1 MALKITAQI
10 GTDKGITSEAYVRI
24 ADYQISKYGS
34 ANFRLELFQSEADV
48 ASPGAP
54 GIYPGMGGGIARNQ
68 QIGESLYVAM
78 TKQVE
83 ETRTV
88 QRMVPV
94 QVEFEETVAGVSD
107 AEGNPTTTTV
117 TRTRTEM
124 QEQDVEETITK
135 TVPDLT
141 SAEGVDVFEFGYSHL
156 KMKLEGLFGAANVVD
171 C

>member
-54 GIYPGMGGGIARNQ
+54 GIYPGMGGGLARNQ
-68 QIGESLYVAM
+68 QIGDNLYVDLRIPSESIVYRTVSTPSQSVGESGSITYTNVETTISESVTYMIPDFTA
-78 TKQVE
+78 VE
-83 ETRTV
+83 E
-88 QRMVPV
+88 
-94 QVEFEETVAGVSD
+94 A
-107 AEGNPTTTTV
+107 N
-117 TRTRTEM
+117 
-124 QEQDVEETITK
+124 I
-135 TVPDLT
+135 
-141 SAEGVDVFEFGYSHL
+141 FEFGYAKL
-156 KMKLEGLFGAANVVD
+156 KEKVDEVFGTGSYQD

>member
-1 MALKITAQI
+1 MALKITSQI
-10 GTDKGITSEAYVRI
+10 GTDRGITSEAYVRI

-34 ANFRLELFQSEADV
+34 ANFRIELYQSQDDV
-48 ASPGAP
+48 VFPS
-54 GIYPGMGGGIARNQ
+54 IYPGPNMSSTGPARNQ

-83 ETRTV
+83 ETITV
-88 QRMVPV
+88 KRMVPV
-94 QVEFEETVAGVSD
+94 QVEFEEEVPGPLD
-107 AEGNPTTTTV
+107 EEGNPTSTTV

-135 TVPDLT
+135 TVPDLST
-141 SAEGVDVFEFGYSHL
+141 AEGIDVFEFGYAHL
-156 KMKLEGLFGAANVVD
+156 KTKLEGLFGADNVID

>member
-34 ANFRLELFQSEADV
+34 ANFRLELFQSESDV

-54 GIYPGMGGGIARNQ
+54 GIYPGMGGGLARNQ
-68 QIGESLYVAM
+68 QVGESLYVAM

-83 ETRTV
+83 EVITV
-88 QRMVPV
+88 KRMVPV
-94 QVEFEETVAGVSD
+94 ETTEEVIVPAATAGG
-107 AEGNPTTTTV
+107 EPTTQTV
-117 TRTRTEM
+117 TRNIM

-135 TVPDLT
+135 TVPDLS
-141 SAEGVDVFEFGYSHL
+141 SAEGIDVFEFGYAHL
-156 KMKLEGLFGAANVVD
+156 KTKLEGLFGADKVVD

>member
-34 ANFRLELFQSEADV
+34 ANFRLELFQSESDV

-54 GIYPGMGGGIARNQ
+54 GIYPGMGGGLARNQ
-68 QIGESLYVAM
+68 QIGENLYVAM

-83 ETRTV
+83 EVITV
-88 QRMVPV
+88 KRMVPV
-94 QVEFEETVAGVSD
+94 ETTEEVSVPSPVEGGE
-107 AEGNPTTTTV
+107 PTTQTV
-117 TRTRTEM
+117 TRNIM

-135 TVPDLT
+135 TVPDLS
-141 SAEGVDVFEFGYSHL
+141 SAEGVDVFEFGYGHL
-156 KMKLEGLFGAANVVD
+156 KAKLEGLFGADKVVD

>member
-1 MALKITAQI
+1 
-10 GTDKGITSEAYVRI
+10 
-24 ADYQISKYGS
+24 
-34 ANFRLELFQSEADV
+34 
-48 ASPGAP
+48 
-54 GIYPGMGGGIARNQ
+54 MGGGVARNQ
-68 QIGESLYVAM
+68 QIGESLYVAL